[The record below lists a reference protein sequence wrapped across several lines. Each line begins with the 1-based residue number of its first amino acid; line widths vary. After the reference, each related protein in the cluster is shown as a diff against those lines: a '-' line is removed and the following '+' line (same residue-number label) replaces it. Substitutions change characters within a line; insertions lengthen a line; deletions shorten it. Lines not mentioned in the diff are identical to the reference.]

1 MITAQITELKTLD
14 KGFVRL
20 VDSMGNDSSIVQA
33 ARVSYA
39 TGTKSL
45 REDEKLIEYLIK
57 NDHLT
62 PLEMVE
68 FKFHIKCPIFIA
80 RQMFRHRTAS
90 INEVSARYSIINE
103 EFYIPEL
110 SRMQKQSTKNKQGS
124 EGLLAEKAQLECLS
138 IIEVASHNAYCHY
151 EQLIAAGLSR
161 ELARMVLPVNI
172 YTEFYWKIDLRNLL
186 NFIKLRSDNH
196 AQQEI
201 REYSN
206 NILMII
212 ESIVPVACRSIK
224 TSTIGAL

>member
-1 MITAQITELKTLD
+1 MNSIELKTLD

-39 TGTKSL
+39 DGTKTL
-45 REDEKLIEYLIK
+45 REDEKLIDYLIR

-68 FKFHIKCPIFIA
+68 FKFHIKCPIFVA

-90 INEVSARYSIINE
+90 INEVSARYSIMKD

-124 EGLLAEKAQLECLS
+124 EGELSEEAQRKCLG
-138 IIEVASHNAYCHY
+138 IIRVASQNAYAHY
-151 EQLIAAGLSR
+151 EQLLKAGLSR
-161 ELARMVLPVNI
+161 ELARMVLPVNL

-186 NFIKLRSDNH
+186 NFIRLRSDSH
-196 AQQEI
+196 AQKEI
-201 REYSN
+201 VDYSN
-206 NILMII
+206 NLLR
-212 ESIVPVACRSIK
+212 IVKTVAPVACKSIEAEL
-224 TSTIGAL
+224 GN

>member
-1 MITAQITELKTLD
+1 MNNIELKTLD

-39 TGTKSL
+39 DGTKTL
-45 REDEKLIEYLIK
+45 REDEKLIDYLIR

-68 FKFHIKCPIFIA
+68 FKFHIKCPIFVA

-90 INEVSARYSIINE
+90 INEVSARYSIMKD

-124 EGLLAEKAQLECLS
+124 EGELSEEDQLKCLS
-138 IIEVASHNAYCHY
+138 IIEVASHNAYAHY
-151 EQLIAAGLSR
+151 EDLIKTGLSR
-161 ELARMVLPVNI
+161 ELARMVLPVNL

-186 NFIKLRSDNH
+186 NFIRLRSDSH
-196 AQQEI
+196 AQKEI
-201 REYSN
+201 ADYSN
-206 NILMII
+206 NLL
-212 ESIVPVACRSIK
+212 SIVKTVAPIACKSIEAELNNGK
-224 TSTIGAL
+224 